1 MSTFLFRC
9 YWVALPFTMISSG
22 CSFTEY
28 KPGFPTQENNVELL
42 PEATYEKL
50 LVEFMI
56 TNQLYDSQADSAI
69 VDSAHQALF
78 SSFET
83 TEEIFMAT
91 HRTFERDPETQM
103 ARIQRIRDEVQAEM
117 ERISDYMNEE
127 SRKRRLSQ

>member
-1 MSTFLFRC
+1 MSLFLLRFC
-9 YWVALPFTMISSG
+9 WIAFPFALISYG
-22 CSFTEY
+22 CSFSEY
-28 KPGFPTQENNVELL
+28 EPGFPTQISTVELL
-42 PEATYEKL
+42 PEAAYEKL

-56 TNQLYDSQADSAI
+56 TNQLYDSQTDSAT

-78 SSFET
+78 SSFGT

-91 HRTFERDPETQM
+91 HRAFEQDPEAQM

-127 SRKRRLSQ
+127 TRKRRSSQ